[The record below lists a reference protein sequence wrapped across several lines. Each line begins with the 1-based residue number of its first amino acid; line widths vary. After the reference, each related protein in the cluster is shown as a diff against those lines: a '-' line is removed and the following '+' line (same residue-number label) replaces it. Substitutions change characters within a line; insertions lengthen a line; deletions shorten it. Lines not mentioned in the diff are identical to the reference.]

1 MRDGRGPDGPG
12 FCSCP
17 AQWRIS
23 RTPGK
28 KGAGFAALIFR
39 VKIDGKEKAVYTEY
53 KGAGGPGGA
62 PAVRVPSGGK

>member
-1 MRDGRGPDGPG
+1 MREGRGADGPG

-23 RTPGK
+23 RTSGK
-28 KGAGFAALIFR
+28 EGAGFAALIFR

-53 KGAGGPGGA
+53 KGAAGREGP
-62 PAVRVPSGGK
+62 PQ